1 MKKEMVMNRVAIY
14 PGTFDP
20 VTYGHIDL
28 INRGAPLFDKFIVV
42 VAHSLDKKPLFSVEE
57 RVRML
62 KKVTRTMPGVE
73 VDDFAGLLVDYVK
86 GQGAKVIV
94 RGLRVI
100 SDFEFEFQMAL
111 TNRNLAPD
119 IETVFMM
126 TNESYSYL
134 SSRIIKE
141 AVKLGAGV
149 DKFVPPEVAEKLKE
163 KLI

>member
-1 MKKEMVMNRVAIY
+1 MDRIAVY

-20 VTYGHIDL
+20 ATYGHIDL
-28 INRGAPLFDKFIVV
+28 IKRGAPLFDKFIVA
-42 VAHSLDKKPLFSVEE
+42 VAHSLDKKPLFAVEE
-57 RVRML
+57 RVQML
-62 KKVTRTMPGVE
+62 KEVTLTIPGVE
-73 VDDFAGLLVDYVK
+73 VDDFGGLLVDYVRK
-86 GQGAKVIV
+86 RGAKVIV

-141 AVKLGAGV
+141 AVRLGSEVGR
-149 DKFVPPEVAEKLKE
+149 FVPPGVAGRLKE
-163 KLI
+163 KLQ

>member
-1 MKKEMVMNRVAIY
+1 MKRVAVY

-28 INRGAPLFDKFIVV
+28 IKRGAPLFDRFIVA

-62 KKVTRTMPGVE
+62 KRVTQGIAGVE
-73 VDDFAGLLVDYVK
+73 VDDFDGLLVDYAK
-86 GQGAKVIV
+86 EQGAKVIV

-111 TNRNLAPD
+111 ANRNLAPD

-126 TNESYSYL
+126 TNASYSYL

-141 AVKLGAGV
+141 AAKLGGGV
-149 DKFVPPEVAEKLKE
+149 DKFVPPAVAAKLKE
-163 KLI
+163 RLR

>member
-1 MKKEMVMNRVAIY
+1 MKRIAIY

-28 INRGAPLFDKFIVV
+28 IKRGASLFDRFIIA
-42 VAHSLDKKPLFSVEE
+42 VAHSYDKKPLFSVEE
-57 RVRML
+57 RVEML
-62 KKVTRTMPGVE
+62 KTVTGTMSGVE
-73 VDDFAGLLVDYVK
+73 VDDFGGLLVNYVK
-86 GQGAKVIV
+86 GQGARVIV

-111 TNRNLAPD
+111 TNRNLVPD

-126 TNESYSYL
+126 TNESYSYF

-141 AVKLGAGV
+141 TVKLGAEV
-149 DKFVPPEVAEKLKE
+149 DKFVPPQVMEKLKE
-163 KLI
+163 KLR

>member
-1 MKKEMVMNRVAIY
+1 MNRIVVY

-20 VTYGHIDL
+20 ATLGHIDL
-28 INRGAPLFDKFIVV
+28 IRRGAPLFDKFIVA

-57 RVRML
+57 RVGML
-62 KKVTRTMPGVE
+62 REITRNMSGVE
-73 VDDFAGLLVDYVK
+73 VDDFGSLLVDYVK
-86 GQGAKVIV
+86 KQGAKVII

-111 TNRNLAPD
+111 ANRNLAPD

-141 AVKLGAGV
+141 AVKLGARM

-163 KLI
+163 KLR

>member
-1 MKKEMVMNRVAIY
+1 MNRIAVY

-20 VTYGHIDL
+20 ATYGHIDL
-28 INRGAPLFDKFIVV
+28 IKRGSPLFDRFIVA
-42 VAHSLDKKPLFSVEE
+42 VAHSRDKKPLFSVEE
-57 RVRML
+57 RVEML
-62 KKVTRTMPGVE
+62 RKATRAVPGVE
-73 VDDFAGLLVDYVK
+73 VDNFGGLLVDYVK
-86 GQGAKVIV
+86 ERGARVII

-111 TNRNLAPD
+111 TSRSLAPD

-126 TNESYSYL
+126 TNESYAYF

-141 AVKLGAGV
+141 ATKLGARM

-163 KLI
+163 KLG

>member
-1 MKKEMVMNRVAIY
+1 MNGIAVY

-20 VTYGHIDL
+20 VTYGHLDVIK
-28 INRGAPLFDKFIVV
+28 RGRSLFDKFIVA

-57 RVRML
+57 RVEML
-62 KKVTRTMPGVE
+62 KKVTQTMSRVE
-73 VDDFAGLLVDYVK
+73 VVDFGGLLVDYMK
-86 GQGAKVIV
+86 EQGAKVIV

-126 TNESYSYL
+126 TNESCSYL

-141 AVKLGAGV
+141 AVKLGAEV
-149 DKFVPPEVAEKLKE
+149 NKFVPLEVAEKLKG
-163 KLI
+163 KLG

>member
-1 MKKEMVMNRVAIY
+1 MNRIAVY

-20 VTYGHIDL
+20 ITYGHIDL
-28 INRGAPLFDKFIVV
+28 IRRGAPLFDKFIVA
-42 VAHSLDKKPLFSVEE
+42 VAHSRDKKPLFSVEE
-57 RVRML
+57 RVEML
-62 KKVTRTMPGVE
+62 KKVTRTVSGVE
-73 VDDFAGLLVDYVK
+73 VDDFGGLLVDYVK
-86 GQGAKVIV
+86 EREARVIV

-111 TNRNLAPD
+111 TSRSLAPD

-126 TNESYSYL
+126 TNESYSYF

-141 AVKLGAGV
+141 AAKLGAEM

-163 KLI
+163 KLRNEGHR